1 MRISKDT
8 AEKIKK
14 EYDEWVAKQYCD
26 QDLKTRQK
34 RGAFYTPP
42 EITIMMLKKFK
53 NLEGTIC
60 DPCLG
65 IGGLIAAAI
74 IAGADPKK
82 CYGIELDPDTLK
94 LAKERLGKMGVP
106 ESNLV
111 LGNALEEESWKSL
124 IR

>member
-1 MRISKDT
+1 MRIPKNIT
-8 AEKIKK
+8 EEIKK

-26 QDLKTRQK
+26 QDLKTRRK

-42 EITIMMLKKFK
+42 EVTIMMLKKFK

-65 IGGLIAAAI
+65 AGGLIAAAI

-82 CYGIELDPDTLK
+82 CYGIELDLDTLK

-111 LGNALEEESWKSL
+111 LGNVLEEESWKNL
-124 IR
+124 NK